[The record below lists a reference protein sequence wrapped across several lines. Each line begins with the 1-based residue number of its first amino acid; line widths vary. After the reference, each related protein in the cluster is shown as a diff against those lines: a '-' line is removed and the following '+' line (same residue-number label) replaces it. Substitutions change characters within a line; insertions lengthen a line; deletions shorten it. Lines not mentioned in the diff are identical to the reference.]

1 LCRQTEETVCIK
13 HMIQKITN
21 QNTVWHTSSITRI
34 DREQLNGHKSCI
46 LWFTGL
52 SGSGKST
59 LSHAIE
65 DHLYKM
71 GVRTFVLDGD
81 NVRKG
86 LCRDLGFSDSDR
98 TENIRRIGE
107 VSSLMMQAGVITLSA
122 FISPFIRDRQIVRE
136 LVPQGEF
143 IEIFCDAPLSVCESR
158 DVKGLYKKA
167 RAGGIPEFTGI
178 SSPYEKPANPEL
190 SLDTANLTVDEC
202 AKKVIEYLYTH
213 GIINP

>member
-1 LCRQTEETVCIK
+1 ML
-13 HMIQKITN
+13 HKITN
-21 QNTVWHTSSITRI
+21 ENTVWHTSSISRS

-65 DHLYKM
+65 DRLYKM

-86 LCRDLGFSDSDR
+86 LCKDLGFSDSDR
-98 TENIRRIGE
+98 RENIRRIGE
-107 VSSLMMQAGVITLSA
+107 VSNLMMQAGVITLSA

-143 IEIFCDAPLSVCESR
+143 IEIFCDAPLTVCESR

-167 RAGGIPEFTGI
+167 REGVIPEFTGI
-178 SSPYEKPANPEL
+178 SSPYEKPVNPEI

-213 GIINP
+213 GIIKP